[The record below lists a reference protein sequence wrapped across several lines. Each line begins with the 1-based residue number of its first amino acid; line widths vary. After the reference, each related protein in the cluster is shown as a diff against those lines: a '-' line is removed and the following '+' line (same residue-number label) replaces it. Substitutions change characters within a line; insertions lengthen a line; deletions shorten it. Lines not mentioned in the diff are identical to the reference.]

1 MDDIYDDNMLGFM
14 LRYDYHDRCM
24 LGLLDEHDKCMLGFV
39 YMCGW
44 VSYCFIDRLVCVLG

>member
-1 MDDIYDDNMLGFM
+1 MSDDNMLGFM